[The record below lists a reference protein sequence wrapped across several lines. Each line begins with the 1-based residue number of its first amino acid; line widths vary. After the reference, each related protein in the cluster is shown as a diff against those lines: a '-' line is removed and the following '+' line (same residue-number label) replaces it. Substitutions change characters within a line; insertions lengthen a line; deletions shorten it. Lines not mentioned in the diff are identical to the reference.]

1 MRLKIHPDAEEELFQ
16 GSVWYDDRRVGLGD
30 EFLAHV
36 YRWFDV
42 VLESPGTWPL
52 WPSTPRELTP
62 PIRRIVVDRFP
73 YLIAYQVFSEH
84 VLILAVA
91 HSRRSPLYWFVRAV
105 Q

>member
-16 GSVWYDDRRVGLGD
+16 GAAWYDDRRVGLGD

-42 VLESPGTWPL
+42 VIESPSTWPL
-52 WPSTPRELTP
+52 WPSTPQELTP
-62 PIRRIVVDRFP
+62 PIRRVVVNRFP

-84 VLILAVA
+84 VLILAIA
-91 HSRRSPLYWFVRAV
+91 HSRRSPLYWLVRAV